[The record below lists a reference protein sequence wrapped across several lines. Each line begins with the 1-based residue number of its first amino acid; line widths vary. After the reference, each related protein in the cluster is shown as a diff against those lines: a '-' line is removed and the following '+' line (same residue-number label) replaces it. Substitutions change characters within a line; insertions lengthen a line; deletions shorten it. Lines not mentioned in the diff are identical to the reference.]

1 VLAQARTCLEAC
13 AELGT
18 RGAFIL
24 AAGRGQPARDS
35 GGFLGV
41 VADLQQ
47 CGLHVRC
54 QYGIGAAGSV
64 DGLRGDGSDAL
75 GLLQA
80 LLPLR

>member
-1 VLAQARTCLEAC
+1 MKAM
-13 AELGT
+13 
-18 RGAFIL
+18 IL
-24 AAGRGQPARDS
+24 AAGRGQPARDG

-54 QYGIGAAGSV
+54 QCGIGAAGGV

>member
-1 VLAQARTCLEAC
+1 MLAQARTCLQAC

-24 AAGRGQPARDS
+24 ATGRGQPARDG

-47 CGLHVRC
+47 GGLDVGGER
-54 QYGIGAAGSV
+54 GIGAIRGIN
-64 DGLRGDGSDAL
+64 GLRGDGGDAL
-75 GLLQA
+75 GLLQTF
-80 LLPLR
+80 LPLR